1 MTITDEMLQIA
12 AAKAD
17 QAIRDSLPD
26 AAACVHHF
34 SPQFERSMKRVL
46 RRANH
51 PVIYRYLHRAACFF
65 IAAVLAGTS
74 WLAVDVN
81 ARTAFFD
88 WIRQQYSSFV
98 EYRFVGAAPDETAI
112 VEFAPT
118 WLPDGYTE
126 TKTEQSGGLMFRNYY
141 NKAGQ
146 PIYFICSQGADA
158 TSLFVVEEGLEPQ
171 PVPVGE
177 GSGDFY
183 QASDPSENS
192 VLVWQ
197 SDTEE
202 ILFCL
207 SAALPK
213 SDLVKIAESISPQ

>member
-17 QAIRDSLPD
+17 RAIRDSPPD

-65 IAAVLAGTS
+65 IAVFLAGTS

-81 ARTAFFD
+81 ARTAFLD

-98 EYRFVGAAPDETAI
+98 EYRFVGAASDETAI

-126 TKTEQSGGLMFRNYY
+126 TKTEQSSGLMFRNYY
-141 NKAGQ
+141 NEAGQ
-146 PIYFICSQGADA
+146 PIYFICSQGRMR
-158 TSLFVVEEGLEPQ
+158 
-171 PVPVGE
+171 PV
-177 GSGDFY
+177 F
-183 QASDPSENS
+183 
-192 VLVWQ
+192 L
-197 SDTEE
+197 
-202 ILFCL
+202 
-207 SAALPK
+207 
-213 SDLVKIAESISPQ
+213 